1 MATIR
6 NRNGRWHVQIRK
18 ANARS
23 LSRTFTYRKDA
34 ELWVRESEREIELGS
49 CVRRS
54 CGIGWKVGWHKY

>member
-34 ELWVRESEREIELGS
+34 ELWAKESEREIELGG
-49 CVRRS
+49 CVRSRLEMLNDTLED
-54 CGIGWKVGWHKY
+54 CL